1 MIKSSPTAV
10 SSFCSVCSQNKRRL
24 LRKWESD
31 SRPYKWESDTEG
43 RNFKSQDQP
52 IAGCAPPQLH
62 AKTSSTPIGPVP
74 KKNVVT
80 AVTSPG
86 PPRHLL
92 YWPRRLWLP
101 VALNRSARPT
111 ALPSKPDQMP
121 ADNRT
126 NLLVA
131 PFAYFILAYRV
142 LVVRLP
148 MRTTSAAVRSNE
160 RTKYE
165 TRPTT
170 YIYYCTY
177 SRNSEKSAVHW
188 RLERWR
194 SCIETAAVGVKTLM
208 II

>member
-126 NLLVA
+126 NLSC
-131 PFAYFILAYRV
+131 IGC
-142 LVVRLP
+142 
-148 MRTTSAAVRSNE
+148 AVRIFCSRVSRACGAIADANDVCRRAVQ
-160 RTKYE
+160 RTHKIRK
-165 TRPTT
+165 TPNNI
-170 YIYYCTY
+170 YILLYIFT
-177 SRNSEKSAVHW
+177 K
-188 RLERWR
+188 
-194 SCIETAAVGVKTLM
+194 
-208 II
+208 